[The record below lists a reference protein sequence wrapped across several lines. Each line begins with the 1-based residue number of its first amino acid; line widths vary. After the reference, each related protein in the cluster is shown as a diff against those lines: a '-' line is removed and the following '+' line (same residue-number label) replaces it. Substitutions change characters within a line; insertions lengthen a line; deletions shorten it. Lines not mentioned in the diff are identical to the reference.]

1 MKVFE
6 GVCQC
11 DFPREKAAKDQATSL
26 GHDITAFVHPE
37 LDGKDLTA
45 PLIEGYACTLA
56 RMMSVTMSHCLLVLA
71 IESQ

>member
-37 LDGKDLTA
+37 LGILFDGDGRNGRSPIMKMATQLDN
-45 PLIEGYACTLA
+45 
-56 RMMSVTMSHCLLVLA
+56 
-71 IESQ
+71 